1 VRAETCAVAKRA
13 RRGEGRGQASAAAGR
28 KRPKRR
34 VRAQRSTV
42 LLRWCMVGV
51 AALVGV
57 LYYHPLTSYVETRSL
72 LNERSGEVAELR
84 AEKARLEARLE
95 RSGTLAA
102 LSREARQM
110 NLVRPGERLY
120 IVKGIPEWRRAQRTM
135 RGDG

>member
-1 VRAETCAVAKRA
+1 MAKRA
-13 RRGEGRGQASAAAGR
+13 QQADVRRQPSAPATKKKA
-28 KRPKRR
+28 KRPGRTHR
-34 VRAQRSTV
+34 TTV

-57 LYYHPLTSYVETRSL
+57 LYYHPLTTYFETRAM
-72 LNERSGEVAELR
+72 LNERAAEVAELR
-84 AEKARLEARLE
+84 AEKARLERRLE
-95 RSGTLAA
+95 WSSTPEA

-120 IVKGIPEWRRAQRTM
+120 IVKGIPEWRAAQRTM

>member
-1 VRAETCAVAKRA
+1 
-13 RRGEGRGQASAAAGR
+13 
-28 KRPKRR
+28 

-57 LYYHPLTSYVETRSL
+57 LYYHPLTSYAETRSL

>member
-1 VRAETCAVAKRA
+1 MRAETCAVAKRA
-13 RRGEGRGQASAAAGR
+13 RRGAGRGQAVAAAGR

-57 LYYHPLTSYVETRSL
+57 LYYHPLTSYFETRSL

-84 AEKARLEARLE
+84 AEKARLETRLE

-102 LSREARQM
+102 LAREARQM